1 LVTDINQ
8 VTPKLNTAITNLNN
22 LASCIRNN
30 YSPSGTTSGDGLLKR
45 LTQFDDDFTTHISR
59 KMPPVVDLKGQPHIG
74 FHVNNT
80 PVKHAH
86 PEGWT
91 ATTGTCLTATVTAN
105 TWTGGNVTNVWFVP
119 KSTSNWYP
127 PTNQT
132 WAGLI
137 SWYALPRAVIY
148 ATNGVVSSA
157 DFQLKGILGGGANN
171 ANCSFGYGWSVGDE
185 MMSAAGSSNGGSTT
199 AWFHATVTSVGT
211 QLYPLPPDNA
221 TTGFIGRT
229 PHDPLST
236 VHGDPSPGQ
245 GGPPEPA
252 DWGEGGSHNIMDESN
267 QSDQDTYNS
276 TVLNAN
282 TLKTYPLTQ
291 ENIVSLSDP
300 KKVKRAEQLVLT
312 IKNRLRSWEG

>member
-1 LVTDINQ
+1 MGTTAIDTIQNEQIVALEADVALLTSTLNTLVTDINQ

-137 SWYALPRAVIY
+137 SWYALPRAAIY

-157 DFQLKGILGGGANN
+157 DFQLRE
-171 ANCSFGYGWSVGDE
+171 Y
-185 MMSAAGSSNGGSTT
+185 
-199 AWFHATVTSVGT
+199 
-211 QLYPLPPDNA
+211 
-221 TTGFIGRT
+221 
-229 PHDPLST
+229 
-236 VHGDPSPGQ
+236 
-245 GGPPEPA
+245 
-252 DWGEGGSHNIMDESN
+252 WGEEQTMQTVRLDMDG
-267 QSDQDTYNS
+267 
-276 TVLNAN
+276 L
-282 TLKTYPLTQ
+282 
-291 ENIVSLSDP
+291 
-300 KKVKRAEQLVLT
+300 LVM
-312 IKNRLRSWEG
+312 R